1 MLRLFEVIAILIF
14 ILAIISLVTMPW
26 PANIIFVSLV
36 ITTFTIVFVYERRHK
51 KKS

>member
-1 MLRLFEVIAILIF
+1 MLRLLEIIAILIF

-26 PANIIFVSLV
+26 PANIIILSLV
-36 ITTFTIVFVYERRHK
+36 ITTFAIVFIYERRRK